1 MKSYGGKIMGDMIS
15 KLTDA
20 LGPAGSG
27 ALGHA
32 LVGLLILIV
41 GLFIVKLI
49 AGIFKKMLGKVS
61 ALRRENE
68 DGTITDLVTPIG
80 SLVKGVLTIFV
91 LMAVL
96 EHFGLT
102 NVLDPL
108 KNLVNKFMAAVPN
121 IIGAGV
127 IAYAG
132 WIIAKIVS
140 QLAGAALGKVDQKLA
155 EKTGNEDIKISKFGS
170 GLIFAI
176 ILLPIAVSALGVL
189 NIPAISNPASDM
201 IQKLMAAVPNIIGA
215 GIVLLVVYFTVKFV
229 TFILGGL
236 LEGMNIN
243 ALPAKMGIQGLFN
256 QSFTPTRLING
267 AIMFFAMI
275 AAATAAVNILQIDVI
290 SEVFANVLEFGG
302 GILIGGIILIIGNFL
317 GNLAHGKLSQHGNTG
332 LANIARIAILG
343 LVLAMGLKAMG
354 LADNIVTMAFGFTL
368 GSVAVAAALA
378 FGLGG
383 RDAAKAVADGWA
395 SKLNR

>member
-1 MKSYGGKIMGDMIS
+1 MGDMIS

-215 GIVLLVVYFTVKFV
+215 GIVMLVVYFTVKFV

>member
-215 GIVLLVVYFTVKFV
+215 GIVMLVVYFTVKFV